1 MNQPARRP
9 VVALEPKSMAAPRVL
24 TNGPSLGGEL
34 RRDHADSKD
43 PLSSWALSLTDAE
56 RRFLHD
62 DLSELTDR
70 ERQVVFA
77 LCEGGQNQAVAER
90 LYIALPTLRTHLMR
104 INQKLGARSKG
115 DVVRFVASRLL
126 DRYRSGRPMPALITS
141 DNYTTN
147 MPREGE
153 GSASPRPAARP

>member
-1 MNQPARRP
+1 
-9 VVALEPKSMAAPRVL
+9 MAAPRVL